1 MASREE
7 NRKLAQEHTE
17 QMEVLHKHDI
27 EKAFLDSKTYSPDSV
42 FSMPET
48 ERKPILVFENVDS
61 VSAVRKYSD
70 PEFGKVALLN
80 FASYKHPGG
89 KFLDGS
95 MAQEEAI
102 CHNSNLYN
110 ILSRLDSYYAWNK
123 LHLNRALY
131 TNRAIYSPG
140 IVFEGGVKCDVITCA
155 APNKS
160 VMRYGMITEEENDA
174 ALKERT
180 AFMYQVAEDNGVDTL
195 ILGAWGC
202 GVFRQNPEV
211 VLKHFLNESRNHNF
225 VNLIFA
231 VPGTD
236 RNAKVFS
243 KIVKK

>member
-1 MASREE
+1 MGREE
-7 NRKLAQEHTE
+7 NQQKAKTHYEKMEHLFFEETAKSVRE
-17 QMEVLHKHDI
+17 SRI
-27 EKAFLDSKTYSPDSV
+27 YSPDSA
-42 FSMPET
+42 FSASE
-48 ERKPILVFENVDS
+48 KIYSPIIRFDNIDS
-61 VSAVRKYSD
+61 VSAVQKYSNT
-70 PEFGKVALLN
+70 EFGKTALLN

-102 CHNSNLYN
+102 CHKSNLYN

-131 TNRAIYSPG
+131 TNRAVYSPDV
-140 IVFEGGVKCDVITCA
+140 VFEEGATCDVITCA
-155 APNKS
+155 APNRS
-160 VMRYGMITEEENDA
+160 VIRYGMITEEENEA
-174 ALKERT
+174 ALLERT
-180 AFMYQVAEDNGVDTL
+180 KFMYEIAEENGVNTL

-211 VLKHFLNESRNHNF
+211 VLKHFLNESRNRNF